1 MMVMVVAMSA
11 CTSLSMLMMMLMIV
25 VMMMFLLMTTFT
37 FMIVVVI
44 PVMMMVMVVIMMVV
58 MVMLFLLSLY
68 LVVVTVDLLN
78 PIGRG
83 GHRVK
88 IEQMSVDYPV
98 NIHISIITLYDFSL
112 RLDGTYYGAY
122 AGELLGLHLRCLVEQ
137 DYVAELYLL
146 YDQVLDILLIKILF
160 LQGFAATE
168 LILESQSIH
177 YGHYTVELGST
188 EHCGLC
194 PELRYGAYGLGYRGR
209 FAYATRFDYYI
220 VETAHCHDLLDLLYQ
235 IHLERTAYTAVRQ
248 CHQAVVLAV
257 HNTSALDKTRVD
269 IHFTYVID
277 DHGKLY
283 ATFIG

>member
-44 PVMMMVMVVIMMVV
+44 PVMMMVMIMMVMM

-68 LVVVTVDLLN
+68 LMVVTVDLLN
-78 PIGRG
+78 PGGRG

-98 NIHISIITLYDFSL
+98 DIHISIITLYDFSL
-112 RLDGTYYGAY
+112 GLDGTYYGAY

-146 YDQVLDILLIKILF
+146 YDQVFDILLIKILF
-160 LQGFAATE
+160 LQ
-168 LILESQSIH
+168 
-177 YGHYTVELGST
+177 
-188 EHCGLC
+188 
-194 PELRYGAYGLGYRGR
+194 
-209 FAYATRFDYYI
+209 
-220 VETAHCHDLLDLLYQ
+220 
-235 IHLERTAYTAVRQ
+235 
-248 CHQAVVLAV
+248 
-257 HNTSALDKTRVD
+257 
-269 IHFTYVID
+269 
-277 DHGKLY
+277 
-283 ATFIG
+283 